1 MLSFNA
7 YNRTNDESVSYCI
20 GEELIMESTLRS
32 DSEQSMPYM
41 LGWHPAFRIA
51 TDERTRVFAGEKS
64 YTIEEI
70 KQASRTGALLLEADI
85 ITYKGNDRYIEL
97 SHSFGKAMLW
107 SPDARYYV

>member
-1 MLSFNA
+1 
-7 YNRTNDESVSYCI
+7 
-20 GEELIMESTLRS
+20 MESTLRS

-85 ITYKGNDRYIEL
+85 ITYKGMIAIL
-97 SHSFGKAMLW
+97 SFRILW
-107 SPDARYYV
+107 QSHALEPGCSAIMYRAGH